1 MGFLDRQPFDGTD
14 PDGRA
19 LLAALR
25 AVYDQAPAVREL
37 VLAAGMRP
45 ADFPW
50 TAPMSQV
57 WPEVLRRAAASGRL
71 RDLVATV
78 AEDQGTTAYEVIA
91 RLVTESAEEATTQ
104 APGGQELIEDAEH
117 GSDAPAADPRPVRP
131 DEQPGRA
138 GRREQSEHLPARL
151 PSAEDVRGLDD
162 DQVRVLR
169 SCAAALKDF
178 MTAADTA
185 ERISRFSPE
194 FADISA
200 TMQFELSRAKRELL
214 ALKQSVGLTN
224 WPDAGLAAKL
234 ITARNRAQRDVEA
247 AQRRPG
253 VPEGTSQ
260 SHQRFRQSAA
270 ALQALLR
277 EHYPSLFTA
286 SP

>member
-25 AVYDQAPAVREL
+25 AVYDQAPA
-37 VLAAGMRP
+37 
-45 ADFPW
+45 
-50 TAPMSQV
+50 
-57 WPEVLRRAAASGRL
+57 
-71 RDLVATV
+71 
-78 AEDQGTTAYEVIA
+78 
-91 RLVTESAEEATTQ
+91 
-104 APGGQELIEDAEH
+104 
-117 GSDAPAADPRPVRP
+117 
-131 DEQPGRA
+131 
-138 GRREQSEHLPARL
+138 
-151 PSAEDVRGLDD
+151 VRGLDD

-234 ITARNRAQRDVEA
+234 ITARNR
-247 AQRRPG
+247 
-253 VPEGTSQ
+253 
-260 SHQRFRQSAA
+260 
-270 ALQALLR
+270 
-277 EHYPSLFTA
+277 
-286 SP
+286 